1 MQRLKRISDIRIKR
15 ISLSFKRYLFSE
27 INWND
32 RLIGISGARGTGKT
46 TMLLQQL
53 KQKALNSDEAIFVSL
68 DDIYFANNHLVYFA
82 EDFVSHG
89 GKFLFIDEI
98 HKYPNWSQELKNIY
112 DNLPE
117 LRIVFTSSS
126 ALDIFR
132 GKYDL
137 SRRALVYTLKGLS
150 FREYIEF
157 SHKIIIKP
165 LSLDEI
171 LNSSFD
177 YIYKINKIEKPL
189 KLFGKYLQYGYYP
202 FFIESGTSY
211 AIKILETINTVL
223 ESDLPNIFNID
234 RSSVIKLK
242 KFVYLLASMFPFK
255 PNILKLS
262 EKLEVTRPTLLR
274 FLELLDRANI
284 ISLLTADTYGI
295 NYLVK
300 PEKIFLENTNLMYAF
315 EPDRINIGTLR
326 ETFFFNQLNVKHK
339 LSYPKQGDFLV
350 DNKYLFEIGGKNKTN
365 KQIAGIKN
373 AYIAADNIEYRY
385 ENKIPLWLFGF
396 LY

>member
-15 ISLSFKRYLFSE
+15 ISLSFKRYLFNE
-27 INWND
+27 INWNE

-46 TMLLQQL
+46 TILLQQL
-53 KQKALNSDEAIFVSL
+53 KQKGLKHDEAIFVSL

-117 LRIVFTSSS
+117 LKVVFTGSS
-126 ALDIFR
+126 ALDIFK

-157 SHKIIIKP
+157 LYDITIKP
-165 LSLDEI
+165 LLLDEI
-171 LNSSFD
+171 LSSSFD
-177 YIYKINKIEKPL
+177 YIYKLGKIEKPL

-202 FFIESGTSY
+202 FFNDNSVSY
-211 AIKILETINTVL
+211 QIRLLETINTVL
-223 ESDLPNIFNID
+223 ESDLTNIFNID
-234 RSSVIKLK
+234 RSSVRKLK

-262 EKLEVTRPTLLR
+262 EKLEVTRPTMLR

-300 PEKIFLENTNLMYAF
+300 PEKIYLENTNLMYAF
-315 EPDRINIGTLR
+315 EPDRVNIGTLR
-326 ETFFFNQLNVKHK
+326 ETFFLNQLNVKHK
-339 LSYPKQGDFLV
+339 ISYPKQGDFLV
-350 DNKYLFEIGGKNKTN
+350 DNKYLFEVGGKNKTN

-373 AYIAADNIEYRY
+373 SFIAADDIEYAY
-385 ENKIPLWLFGF
+385 KNIIPLWLFGF

>member
-15 ISLSFKRYLFSE
+15 TGLSFKRYLHND
-27 INWND
+27 IHWTD

-53 KQKALNSDEAIFVSL
+53 KQKGFSPDEAMFISL

-82 EDFVSHG
+82 EDFVSRG
-89 GKFLFIDEI
+89 GKYLFIDEI

-117 LRIVFTSSS
+117 LHVVFTSSS
-126 ALDIFR
+126 ALDIYR

-157 SHKIIIKP
+157 SHKIITKS
-165 LSLDEI
+165 LSLNEI
-171 LNSSFD
+171 LSSPFD
-177 YIYKINKIEKPL
+177 YIYEISKIEKPL
-189 KLFGKYLQYGYYP
+189 RLFSEYLQHGYYP
-202 FFIESGTSY
+202 FFKESGLSY
-211 AIKILETINTVL
+211 PIRVIETINTVL
-223 ESDLPNIFNID
+223 ESDLPNIFNIE

-242 KFVYLLASMFPFK
+242 KFVYLLSSMVPFK
-255 PNILKLS
+255 PNILKLA
-262 EKLEVTRPTLLR
+262 EKMEVTRQTLLH
-274 FLELLDRANI
+274 FLELLNRANI
-284 ISLLTADTYGI
+284 ICLLTADTFGI

-300 PEKIFLENTNLMYAF
+300 PEKIFLENTNLMYAL
-315 EPDRINIGTLR
+315 EPDMTNVGTMR
-326 ETFFFNQLNVKHK
+326 ETFFLNQLNVKHK
-339 LSYPKQGDFLV
+339 VSYPKQGDFLI
-350 DNKYLFEIGGKNKTN
+350 DNKYIFEIGGKNKTQ
-365 KQIAGIKN
+365 KQIAGIEN
-373 AYIAADNIEYRY
+373 AYIAADDIEYGY
-385 ENKIPLWLFGF
+385 KNKIPLWLFGF

>member
-15 ISLSFKRYLFSE
+15 ISLSFKRYLFNE

-53 KQKALNSDEAIFVSL
+53 KQKSLNSDEAIFVSL

-157 SHKIIIKP
+157 SHKIIIKSI
-165 LSLDEI
+165 SLDEI
-171 LNSSFD
+171 LSSSFD
-177 YIYKINKIEKPL
+177 YIYEISKIEKPL
-189 KLFGKYLQYGYYP
+189 KLFSKYLQYGYYP
-202 FFIESGTSY
+202 FFIESGVSY
-211 AIKILETINTVL
+211 SIRILETINTVL

-234 RSSVIKLK
+234 ISSVRKLK

-255 PNILKLS
+255 PNILKLA

-373 AYIAADNIEYRY
+373 AYIAADNIEYGY
-385 ENKIPLWLFGF
+385 KNVIPLWLFGF